1 MRMTSVSKCQLTS
14 LNYKRYHLSD
24 KIVSFPLSHP
34 YLDEIRSYKIDLK
47 ERLQKLL
54 RCKQFEMVR
63 IEANAATVCKKKK
76 KMHILTSIL
85 LQLFTYFKLESN
97 KILLS
102 NKFHNTDHI

>member
-34 YLDEIRSYKIDLK
+34 YLDEIRSYKIDSK
-47 ERLQKLL
+47 ESLQKLL

-63 IEANAATVCKKKK
+63 IEANAATACKK

-97 KILLS
+97 KRLPS
-102 NKFHNTDHI
+102 NKFHNTNYI